1 MANESEL
8 RLHRCCF
15 TGHRPE
21 KLHMPESTVISGLER
36 EIRKAIDDG
45 FTVFIS
51 GMARGV
57 DIWAAEIVL
66 RLRGEGKPIR
76 LIAAVPHDGF
86 ETRWSLDWQK
96 RYAAILAAA
105 DLVKILAS
113 ETASDFHSLER
124 RSRVLRNSHFRSSDS
139 GLVVHETQSTAY
151 EISGLLH
158 SWACFRARARQ
169 IRVLPQRLLLR
180 RNLGFPF
187 RSDFFKIRPQREKP
201 VRPRHSA
208 QSERSSAA
216 GSSDTAGFDFRDIFN
231 FPRPLVLLPQTQK
244 KGR

>member
-21 KLHMPESTVISGLER
+21 KLHMPESAVISGLER

-105 DLVKILAS
+105 DLVKILAPVY
-113 ETASDFHSLER
+113 DR
-124 RSRVLRNSHFRSSDS
+124 
-139 GLVVHETQSTAY
+139 G
-151 EISGLLH
+151 
-158 SWACFRARARQ
+158 CFQ
-169 IRVLPQRLLLR
+169 R
-180 RNLGFPF
+180 RNEWMV
-187 RSDFFKIRPQREKP
+187 D
-201 VRPRHSA
+201 HSA
-208 QSERSSAA
+208 RLIAV
-216 GSSDTAGFDFRDIFN
+216 FN
-231 FPRPLVLLPQTQK
+231 GEPGGTKNTIEYARRKAVAIVTIS
-244 KGR
+244 